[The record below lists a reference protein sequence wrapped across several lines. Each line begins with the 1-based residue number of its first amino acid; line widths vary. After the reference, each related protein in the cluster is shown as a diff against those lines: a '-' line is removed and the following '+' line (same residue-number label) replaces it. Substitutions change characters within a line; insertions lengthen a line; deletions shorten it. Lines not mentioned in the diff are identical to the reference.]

1 MKNKFIPVVLLA
13 SALLA
18 ACGNQNTTTTNET
31 SSNQTEQS
39 QKASSKED
47 LDDNTVA
54 IVAGEKI
61 SKDDYK
67 EEISFYASML
77 ASQQQL
83 KQSIVNMMVQDKLI
97 ENDIKKNNI
106 EINDKEVD
114 DSLMTAIQNS
124 GGQEQFDK
132 NLDDYNMDIEKFK
145 ETLRKDLVYTKHRE
159 WFEAN
164 NKPTDEEINKYFEE
178 NKDSLIKVD
187 ASHILV
193 GDEKLAKEI
202 KEKIDNGENFEE
214 LAKKYSEDTGSAANG
229 GALGAFGKGQM
240 VKEFEEVA
248 FSLGEGEISDIVK
261 SQYGYHII
269 KVNDIKDSVD
279 DVKEEIIKALNDK
292 KYSDYLKK
300 LNEDS
305 NVVTEFSVDSDE
317 ETPSTESE
325 NTETSNVESTT
336 TESTSTEEN
345 EGSVETEAS
354 TDEEKNK

>member
-1 MKNKFIPVVLLA
+1 MKNKFIPVVLLT

-39 QKASSKED
+39 QKANSKED

-83 KQSIVNMMVQDKLI
+83 KPSIVNMMVQDKLI

-106 EINDKEVD
+106 EINDKEVE
-114 DSLMTAIQNS
+114 DSLMTAIQNF

-145 ETLRKDLVYTKHRE
+145 DTLRKDLVYRKHRE
-159 WFEAN
+159 WFDAN
-164 NKPTDEEINKYFEE
+164 NKVTDEELKKYFEE
-178 NKDSLIKVD
+178 NKDSLLKVD

-193 GDEKLAKEI
+193 EDEETANEI
-202 KEKIDNGENFEE
+202 KEKLNNGENFEE
-214 LAKKYSEDTGSAANG
+214 LAKEYSTDTGSAANG

-240 VKEFEEVA
+240 SKEFEDVA
-248 FSLGEGEISDIVK
+248 FSLGEGEISDPVK
-261 SQYGYHII
+261 TQFGYHII
-269 KVNDIKDSVD
+269 RVNDIKDSVE
-279 DVKEEIIKALNDK
+279 DVKEEVTKALNDK
-292 KYSDYLKK
+292 KYSDYLNK
-300 LNEDS
+300 LNEES
-305 NVVTEFSVDSDE
+305 NVVTEFSVDSNE
-317 ETPSTESE
+317 ETSSTESE
-325 NTETSNVESTT
+325 NTESSNAESKT

-354 TDEEKNK
+354 TDEEKNN